1 MTLLLTDDQRALQT
15 TLRDFLATEADLAY
29 VRKRIG
35 VKTADLGL
43 WQKVAALGVTAL
55 WEGEAAGDLRTLV
68 LAAFEAG
75 RALAPFSLSETLLFG
90 PVLETVVSAEEIKQL
105 HGLPNYTASAV
116 ASGSVRIGCAQ
127 TLGATL
133 RFVADGD
140 ALQFVV
146 TKSDGRLC
154 VAPVLSAEWHE
165 SLDLSV
171 PFFRVTLGSAVVRLS
186 PETSQ
191 RVCDLYRLLKAAEI
205 GGACGRVVE
214 MTVEYVKTRKQFGVP
229 IGTFQAV
236 SHRVADMYLWS
247 EAMESLCLFAGWAA
261 DCSPRQLPLAAI
273 SALRFA
279 CDTGP
284 RCIEAAIQAH
294 GGIGF
299 TWEHD
304 LHLFLRRVRS
314 IVALHAP
321 NPELVVDCAAVLN
334 AG

>member
-1 MTLLLTDDQRALQT
+1 MALLTTDQSSLQT
-15 TLRDFLATEADLAY
+15 SIREFFAAESDLGY

-35 VKTADLGL
+35 VKAADVAL
-43 WQKVAALGVTAL
+43 WQKLVALGVPAL
-55 WEGEAAGDLRTLV
+55 WEADSAAGVRSLTLV
-68 LAAFEAG
+68 AFEAG
-75 RALAPFSLSETLLFG
+75 RALVPLGLSEALLFG
-90 PVLETVVSAEEIKQL
+90 PLLETLVSAEEREALRNVPDLSPQAL
-105 HGLPNYTASAV
+105 TSGAV
-116 ASGSVRIGCAQ
+116 RVGCAQ
-127 TLGATL
+127 GFCVTQ

-140 ALQFVV
+140 AVQFVA
-146 TKSDGRLC
+146 TLKKSCLEIS
-154 VAPVLSAEWHE
+154 PVVSATWHE

-171 PFFRVTLGSAVVRLS
+171 PFSRVELGQPALRLS
-186 PETSQ
+186 AETSQ
-191 RVCDLYRLLKAAEI
+191 SVLCLYQLFKAAEI
-205 GGACGRVVE
+205 AGACGRVVE

-229 IGTFQAV
+229 IATFQAV
-236 SHRVADMYLWS
+236 SHRVADMFLWS

-261 DCSPRQLPLAAI
+261 DCSPRQLALAAT

-279 CDTGP
+279 SDTGP
-284 RCIEAAIQAH
+284 RCVEAAIQAH

-321 NPELVVDCAAVLN
+321 SPESVVDCAAALN